1 VIIDD
6 RADNEPRSLP
16 EAAPANRW
24 KMGTADIS
32 DVIAALKQW
41 LDARAPR
48 HRSQVTPLTA
58 LPSADFMLAS
68 FTRELGGCGDVA
80 EHPPEYHAVERRHG
94 SPVRVSG
101 ESAWLEQACV
111 AHSMPLTPR
120 GLHGRRSLTSTRC
133 TEGRLR
139 RARVPA

>member
-48 HRSQVTPLTA
+48 HKKPGDA
-58 LPSADFMLAS
+58 ADS
-68 FTRELGGCGDVA
+68 IT
-80 EHPPEYHAVERRHG
+80 ERRLH
-94 SPVRVSG
+94 V
-101 ESAWLEQACV
+101 
-111 AHSMPLTPR
+111 
-120 GLHGRRSLTSTRC
+120 GLVHARAR
-133 TEGRLR
+133 RLR
-139 RARVPA
+139 